1 MAEQAHQARPNAPV
15 EIVWQPQK
23 GPQHAFVTCP
33 IFEVFYGGARG
44 GGKTD
49 GFLGEFAR
57 HAGRYGRDAIGLAI
71 RRERTQLIETIE
83 RSRAMYT
90 QIGAV
95 FHEQEKMWRFPN
107 GARLRFAYLERDS
120 DAEAYQGH
128 SYTRV
133 YVEEITN
140 FPDPKPL
147 LKLMATLRSGA
158 GVPCGF
164 RATGNPGGPG
174 HHWVK
179 QRYIDPAPNGM
190 QPIKET
196 FKNPWSGEVVERER
210 IYIPARV
217 TDNKFLGIDYVANL
231 QMAGSAQLVR
241 AWLSGDWSVIEGAFF
256 DCWSHQRHV
265 VRPFVFPSDW
275 SRIRAADWGSAKP
288 FCILWLA
295 VVTDDYTVEHLTLPR
310 GALVVY
316 REWYG
321 SPNDN
326 NTGLK
331 LTAETVAEGIRV
343 RETTEEITNA
353 VLDPAA
359 FSSDGGPSIAERM
372 ATRDVIFRR
381 ADNKRVTQKG
391 AMGGWD
397 QVRSRLIGEAEDRP
411 MLVVFETCRN
421 LIRTLPA
428 LQHDENKPEDVDT
441 DSEDHACFAAGTVI
455 DGIGAVEDFGTL
467 TRCDT
472 DVVRVD
478 FEDGNS
484 VVCTPDHLF
493 LGADSKWHQAM
504 DLQGRQLCSGR
515 LPRSSLASGI
525 TSAGSIT
532 SARVAD
538 FIARCGSIITGQY
551 RPARTFTTA
560 TATVATTGSTT
571 SNSWMGGRILPIT
584 GGSIPAN
591 LVSRQGMQLAD
602 GIRAWLAESG
612 TRPTGTEALAKWWQ
626 TVSQSL
632 ARFAGNRMRRAA
644 SASVSRAFATRTAK
658 PLRCVAV
665 EPLNEKRD
673 VYCLATSE
681 AYLTVNGGIIA
692 SNCDALRYG
701 CMSRPWAAA
710 LPQKPKPLL
719 DWRSQTLDQLWS
731 EHDQARNRHY

>member
-1 MAEQAHQARPNAPV
+1 
-15 EIVWQPQK
+15 
-23 GPQHAFVTCP
+23 
-33 IFEVFYGGARG
+33 
-44 GGKTD
+44 
-49 GFLGEFAR
+49 
-57 HAGRYGRDAIGLAI
+57 
-71 RRERTQLIETIE
+71 
-83 RSRAMYT
+83 
-90 QIGAV
+90 
-95 FHEQEKMWRFPN
+95 
-107 GARLRFAYLERDS
+107 
-120 DAEAYQGH
+120 
-128 SYTRV
+128 
-133 YVEEITN
+133 
-140 FPDPKPL
+140 
-147 LKLMATLRSGA
+147 
-158 GVPCGF
+158 
-164 RATGNPGGPG
+164 
-174 HHWVK
+174 
-179 QRYIDPAPNGM
+179 M

-217 TDNKFLGIDYVANL
+217 TDNKFLGTDYVANL

-372 ATRDVIFRR
+372 ATHDVIFRR

-441 DSEDHACFAAGTVI
+441 DSEDHA
-455 DGIGAVEDFGTL
+455 
-467 TRCDT
+467 
-472 DVVRVD
+472 
-478 FEDGNS
+478 
-484 VVCTPDHLF
+484 P
-493 LGADSKWHQAM
+493 
-504 DLQGRQLCSGR
+504 
-515 LPRSSLASGI
+515 
-525 TSAGSIT
+525 
-532 SARVAD
+532 
-538 FIARCGSIITGQY
+538 
-551 RPARTFTTA
+551 
-560 TATVATTGSTT
+560 
-571 SNSWMGGRILPIT
+571 
-584 GGSIPAN
+584 
-591 LVSRQGMQLAD
+591 
-602 GIRAWLAESG
+602 
-612 TRPTGTEALAKWWQ
+612 
-626 TVSQSL
+626 
-632 ARFAGNRMRRAA
+632 
-644 SASVSRAFATRTAK
+644 
-658 PLRCVAV
+658 
-665 EPLNEKRD
+665 
-673 VYCLATSE
+673 
-681 AYLTVNGGIIA
+681 
-692 SNCDALRYG
+692 DALRYG